1 VIDFRYHLV
10 SIIAVFLALAVGL
23 VVGATAL
30 SGKALETLQI
40 AQKAARGSIAAL
52 EHNNA
57 SLTNQQKA
65 DEAFAQ
71 AASSHLLPG
80 LLSGLKVV
88 EVVAPGADNNAVTA
102 GVTKALQQAG
112 AQVTGEVIVNSTF
125 LSTDG
130 HDEEELTQLAQNQ
143 AATAGVKLPP
153 QASGPIAGQQ
163 AAARVLAA
171 SLLSNGGTDPASAES
186 AAILS
191 AFSSAGYLSIG
202 NGASSVSGP
211 ASLAVLVAPG
221 GAPPQTGSQV
231 LVALAAA
238 LRTAGSGTVMVSGS
252 ESVGSNSVIDA
263 EIKAGQVSTVDN
275 ADTEIGQIMTVQ
287 ALRLLYDR
295 KPPGQYGIDPDA
307 PNAAPSPA
315 PTPSVTPTATT
326 TTTPSPRTSSGGHR

>member
-30 SGKALETLQI
+30 SGKALEALQI
-40 AQKAARGSIAAL
+40 AQKAARNRIAAL
-52 EHNNA
+52 ENNNA

-65 DEAFAQ
+65 DQAFAQ
-71 AASSHLLPG
+71 AASPHLLPG

-88 EVVAPGADNNAVTA
+88 EVVAPGADNTVTA

-112 AQVTGEVIVNSTF
+112 AQVTGEVIMNSTF

-130 HDEEELTQLAQNQ
+130 HDEDTLTQLAQNQ
-143 AATAGVKLPP
+143 AATAGVKPPP

-191 AFSSAGYLSIG
+191 AFSSAGYVSIG
-202 NGASSVSGP
+202 NGATSVSGP

-275 ADTEIGQIMTVQ
+275 ADTEIGQILTVQ
-287 ALRLLYDR
+287 ALRLLYDH